1 MSINLTAATVI
12 AFDSDVKQEYQAMQ
26 TLRST
31 VTTRMNVT
39 GGSYKFAAM
48 TKGSA
53 SARGTSSS
61 DVTPMDVSYSRPTAT
76 LDDYVAPEY
85 TDIFDQAE
93 VNFDERQELVSCIA
107 HALGRQEDQII
118 IDAMEAGTYSL
129 TPTYPAEGLS
139 VVAAAGLTV
148 ADLRAASTALT
159 GNNVDTSDRTV
170 IYTANALESLLGET
184 ETTSSDYN
192 TVKALVQGEIDTF
205 MGFKHIVV
213 DGRAEGGLAGTGGAT
228 AHAFAYHKAAV
239 GYANGI
245 DMVTKID
252 WVAQKVSWL
261 TNGCMKA
268 GAVIRENGG
277 IVQITYDD
285 Q

>member
-1 MSINLTAATVI
+1 MSVNLTDAAVI

-26 TLRST
+26 TLRNT

-39 GGSYKFAAM
+39 GESYKFAAM
-48 TKGSA
+48 GKGSA
-53 SARGTSSS
+53 SSRGVSSS
-61 DVTPMDVSYSRPTAT
+61 DVVPMGVTYGRPTAV

-93 VNFDERQELVSCIA
+93 VNFDERQELVVCIA
-107 HALGRQEDQII
+107 KALGRTEDQII
-118 IDAMEAGTYSL
+118 IDAIALGNYSL
-129 TPTYPAEGLS
+129 TPTYPNQGLS
-139 VVAAAGLTV
+139 VVAAGAMDV
-148 ADLRAASTALT
+148 AALRAASTGLT
-159 GNNVDTSDRTV
+159 ANNVDTSDRTI
-170 IYTANALESLLGET
+170 IYTANALDSLLAE
-184 ETTSSDYN
+184 EEVTSSDYN

-205 MGFKHIVV
+205 LGFKHIVI
-213 DGRAEGGLAGTGGAT
+213 DGRSEGGIPGAGTGAAT
-228 AHAFAYHKAAV
+228 AFAYHKAAV

-268 GAVIRENGG
+268 GSVIRENGG